1 MAKTP
6 DWEGF
11 VREMFGMEDRG
22 DWDGGTIQDVAEK
35 HGVLIRE
42 TWDEPCDPDHCVCA
56 EYGDVPMEC
65 FRLPSKRSD
74 ADRLREDANVEGLL
88 EWLSDC
94 GIPRELAEPRIALLV
109 AALRR
114 PPRVRPDRQIVED
127 CLTRM
132 YEDGRND
139 LPTCDW
145 ISEAVE
151 RSMSTRLSGD
161 TIQHGT
167 DADND
172 EEAR

>member
-11 VREMFGMEDRG
+11 AREMFGMEDRG
-22 DWDGGTIQDVAEK
+22 DWDIDVIREVAEQR
-35 HGVLIRE
+35 GVLIRE
-42 TWDEPCDPDHCVCA
+42 TWDEPCDHDRCVRA
-56 EYGDVPMEC
+56 EAGEFPRDC
-65 FRLPSKRSD
+65 LRLTSKRSD

-109 AALRR
+109 AAPRR

-127 CLTRM
+127 CLARM

-151 RSMSTRLSGD
+151 RSISTKPSGD